1 MLDKNMDKFE
11 MHLDE
16 MILKVQKCQEDT
28 FGALGH
34 KINGKALKS
43 CSGCELYFTC
53 SLRIDYVKSVYNS
66 MSKGET
72 GGFEF

>member
-1 MLDKNMDKFE
+1 MDKFE
-11 MHLDE
+11 LHLDE

-28 FGALGH
+28 LHAQGE
-34 KINGKALKS
+34 KALKS
-43 CSGCELYFTC
+43 CSSCEHYFTC
-53 SLRIDYVKSVYNS
+53 VLRVDYVKSVYNS